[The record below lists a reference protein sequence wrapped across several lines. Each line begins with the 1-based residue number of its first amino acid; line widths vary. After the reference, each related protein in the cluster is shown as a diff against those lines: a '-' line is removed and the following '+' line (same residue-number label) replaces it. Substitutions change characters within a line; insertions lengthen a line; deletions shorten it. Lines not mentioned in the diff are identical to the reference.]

1 MTVMAKTSTPEV
13 SGAHESTEVYD
24 LMIIG
29 AGPAGL
35 TAGLYA
41 ARAGA
46 RTLVLEQTAPGGQVL
61 TTHQIQNYPGVP
73 DTTGADLAQTMR
85 AQAEQAGAAI
95 VTAQVLAV
103 RPLQGEP
110 EDGTNFQ
117 IDTDEGAV
125 LARAVVAATGTVPRR
140 LGLRQE
146 IELTGHG
153 VSYCATCDGPLY
165 AGQPVAVYGG
175 GNTAL
180 YSALE
185 LAQTASTV
193 YLLHHN
199 DTLRADHALIQRVKD
214 EPKIKLILGAE
225 IEALQATDGRLTG
238 LALNAADGTVVPAE
252 LAVKAL
258 FVAIGREANAALFAV
273 DKDEQGRIVV
283 DAQMET
289 SQPYL
294 FAAGDVVAGQLQ
306 QIVVAAASGAV
317 AATAAC
323 QKLLLRK

>member
-13 SGAHESTEVYD
+13 SGVHESTEVYD
-24 LMIIG
+24 LIIIG

-46 RTLVLEQTAPGGQVL
+46 RTLVLEQAASGGQVL
-61 TTHQIQNYPGVP
+61 TTHQIQNF
-73 DTTGADLAQTMR
+73 LA
-85 AQAEQAGAAI
+85 
-95 VTAQVLAV
+95 L

-117 IDTDEGAV
+117 IDTDEGVV

-153 VSYCATCDGPLY
+153 VSYCATCDGSLY

-225 IEALQATDGRLTG
+225 IEALQATDGHLTG
-238 LALNAADGTVVPAE
+238 LALNAADDTVVPAE